1 MTYPDNYKSACWR
14 RKILSAHLTVVRVV
28 YGIGIGR
35 ENLIQEVEDTV
46 HIILALFFGLVERIE
61 DITLEGHDQLMVF
74 KPDVSIIYLTTLLL

>member
-1 MTYPDNYKSACWR
+1 MTYLDNYKSVCWR
-14 RKILSAHLTVVRVV
+14 RKILFAYLTVVRVV

-46 HIILALFFGLVERIE
+46 HITLALFFGLVERIE

>member
-46 HIILALFFGLVERIE
+46 YMILALFLVRFRGYRTSLSR
-61 DITLEGHDQLMVF
+61 DAT
-74 KPDVSIIYLTTLLL
+74 S